1 MKKVSVLLLVV
12 LVFACSVILT
22 ACNEKSDVVTVS
34 SYEITESTY
43 TVGDT
48 FDKTKVSITATKS
61 DGTTAAVTKNLTFG
75 EESIASLSLDEDNK
89 LTKAGTYAIKV
100 YILEENE
107 NYPEFYIGEWKVVV
121 KAKK

>member
-1 MKKVSVLLLVV
+1 MKKVSVLV
-12 LVFACSVILT
+12 LVLLIFACTVVLT
-22 ACNEKSDVVTVS
+22 ACNEKSDVMTVT
-34 SYEITESTY
+34 SYEIADSTY

-61 DGTTAAVTKNLTFG
+61 DGTTAAVSKNLAFG

-89 LTKAGTYAIKV
+89 LTKAGTFTVKV

-107 NYPEFYIGEWKVVV
+107 DYPEFFIGDWKIVV